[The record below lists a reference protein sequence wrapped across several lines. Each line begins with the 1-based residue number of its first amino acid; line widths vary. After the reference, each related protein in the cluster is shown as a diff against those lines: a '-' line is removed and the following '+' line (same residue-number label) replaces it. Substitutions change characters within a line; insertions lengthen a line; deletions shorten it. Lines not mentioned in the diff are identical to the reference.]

1 MICPNCGGTVPE
13 GMTVCPDCHEDLAAL
28 ARLEYEAEI
37 HYNEG
42 LALAQDGKLDAACKK
57 LITAVELEDAFAPA
71 HVLLA
76 KVYAQQGLWAEA
88 EASVARAL
96 ELLPED
102 RAVRKLATDI
112 ARSSLS
118 DTKKVREQEQV
129 ALQTR
134 RSKAEGYFAAY
145 RRDMTSAFGLGI
157 GLTTFLG
164 LIISWI
170 GKRRRRGED

>member
-1 MICPNCGGTVPE
+1 MSDARMICPNCGASVPE
-13 GMTVCPDCHEDLAAL
+13 GTTVCPDCHEDLAAL

-42 LALAQDGKLDAACKK
+42 LALAQSGELDAACKK
-57 LITAVELEDAFAPA
+57 LITATELESTFAPA

-88 EASVARAL
+88 EASAARAL

-112 ARSSLS
+112 ARSSLES
-118 DTKKVREQEQV
+118 TKRVREQEQAQQGRGV
-129 ALQTR
+129 FR
-134 RSKAEGYFAAY
+134 GI
-145 RRDMTSAFGLGI
+145 SARYDQCFWSRFRIGHFSGI
-157 GLTTFLG
+157 DHLVD
-164 LIISWI
+164 WQA
-170 GKRRRRGED
+170 